1 MRKEYSTPQIVLSMI
16 ISEGIIA
23 TSVSSNID
31 DLNYGGNASDH
42 DIYEADINIDHGWGD
57 LWK

>member
-23 TSVSSNID
+23 TSVSSNLD
-31 DLNYGGNASDH
+31 DLKIRHVFLCSWNESLIFNSG
-42 DIYEADINIDHGWGD
+42 
-57 LWK
+57 